1 MLPNL
6 GRCRAPMRAA
16 LCLMAAV
23 ALTGPV
29 SAQPVG
35 TSREG
40 PTALAGSGETPRRFP
55 SIFGSASAFP
65 SPGGTGFVGL
75 TLVYPRQDVPAGT
88 SGTELFDGDF
98 ALGYTVGNPV
108 DNISATFGLT
118 ITSLKGFGE
127 DGAFSIGLSRALYV
141 GENAL
146 TFMGV
151 SGTNLGAW
159 GDAANDPP
167 GYAAYVS
174 HLFSVPTAGGEVPMQ
189 LTLGYG
195 DRTNYDNAGIT
206 IGEGLFWGIGVG
218 VSEQV
223 SASIAGTENEVHLGL
238 GLGLRRFPNWS
249 VSTGVYDVFDNI
261 GRQQFALSLSRG
273 F

>member
-1 MLPNL
+1 MSTHARP
-6 GRCRAPMRAA
+6 RPA
-16 LCLMAAV
+16 LSRTVVCLLAAV
-23 ALTGPV
+23 GLSVPAF
-29 SAQPVG
+29 AQPIG

-40 PTALAGSGETPRRFP
+40 PTALAGAGDSPRRFP

-75 TLVYPRQDVPAGT
+75 TLVYPRQDVPANTTGAD
-88 SGTELFDGDF
+88 LFDGDF
-98 ALGYTVGNPV
+98 AFGYTVGNPV
-108 DNISATFGLT
+108 ENISATFGVT

-127 DGAFSIGLSRALYV
+127 DGAFSLGLSRALYV
-141 GENAL
+141 GDNAL
-146 TFMGV
+146 TFVGL
-151 SGTNLGAW
+151 SATNLGAW
-159 GDAANDPP
+159 GDAADSPES
-167 GYAAYVS
+167 YAAYVS
-174 HLFSVPTAGGEVPMQ
+174 HLFSIPSAGGEVPVQ

-195 DRTNYDNAGIT
+195 DRTNYDDAGIA
-206 IGEGLFWGIGVG
+206 IGEGAFWGIGVG
-218 VSEQV
+218 ISEQV